1 MGKQTTGCAAA
12 ISRLTSCIL
21 SLFLEGLQTV
31 KVYANHA
38 MFLWDDIDAHACE
51 LWTIASV
58 FILIKE
64 ACNPHQRT
72 HSELC
77 PQLHVRPNSPRVS
90 LLWINDTA
98 STDFGQAAYDRGRI
112 DVGIEV
118 KSLP

>member
-1 MGKQTTGCAAA
+1 MGDVKEAKTV
-12 ISRLTSCIL
+12 RLTDRQHLSRRADFVVENLKHGTGSLIDTNCGCI
-21 SLFLEGLQTV
+21 S
-31 KVYANHA
+31 
-38 MFLWDDIDAHACE
+38 
-51 LWTIASV
+51 
-58 FILIKE
+58 
-64 ACNPHQRT
+64 NPHQRT